1 MLSTVQGNF
10 MFHIMFHVMDIMDV
24 MDIIMDIMD
33 VMASRRAGLEYQWR
47 SKSQSCGHELPALP
61 SQPQPVSTCVNTSTY
76 YGTEIP
82 SQLCMM

>member
-10 MFHIMFHVMDIMDV
+10 MFRMFHVMDIVD
-24 MDIIMDIMD
+24 IMDIRD

-76 YGTEIP
+76 YGTEFQV
-82 SQLCMM
+82 SSA